1 MELPLILVIIGG
13 IVGCIMAIWFNYE
26 IHKEIQW
33 RMGIGSSNRV
43 IPVVEAEDITG
54 ELPVDTVIVVVNET
68 V

>member
-26 IHKEIQW
+26 IHKEIQS
-33 RMGIGSSNRV
+33 RMGIGSRV
-43 IPVVEAEDITG
+43 IPVVEAEEITG
-54 ELPVDTVIVVVNET
+54 EVPEDTVIIVVDEV

>member
-1 MELPLILVIIGG
+1 MELPLILVLIGG

-26 IHKEIQW
+26 IYKEIGR
-33 RMGIGSSNRV
+33 RMGVGSNNRV
-43 IPVVEAEDITG
+43 IPVVEAEEITG